1 MQAIILAG
9 GLGTRLKSVVADKP
23 KVLSPVA
30 GNPFLKYIIDYLLQ
44 QKITNFI
51 FSLGYLHEQVL
62 EFLQTTYPALTYT
75 YTVETSPLGTGGGIK
90 KAMELVTEENVFVVN
105 ADTFFG
111 VDLPAMMQFHKA
123 AKAHCTVSL
132 KAMNDFDR
140 YGTVE
145 INEHHSITSFKE
157 KQFTHQ
163 GLING
168 GYLIFNKA
176 CFMQQTAELP
186 EVFAYEKDFL
196 EKYLLD
202 ITIKG
207 YVATGYFIDI
217 GIPEDFAKAQLI
229 FDGSTSTFI
238 K

>member
-44 QKITNFI
+44 QQITNFV

-62 EFLQTTYPALTYT
+62 DFLIKEYPNLAYT
-75 YTVETSPLGTGGGIK
+75 YTVETTPLGTGGGIK
-90 KAMELVTEENVFVVN
+90 KAMELVTEEDVFVIN

-111 VDLPAMMQFHKA
+111 VDLPAMMHFHKA
-123 AKAHCTVSL
+123 ANAHCTVSL

-145 INEHHSITSFKE
+145 INENHTITSFKE
-157 KQFTHQ
+157 KQFTNQ
-163 GLING
+163 GFING

-176 CFMQQTAELP
+176 TFLQNTASLP
-186 EVFAYEKDFL
+186 AVFAYEKDFL
-196 EKYLLD
+196 EKTLFD

-207 YVATGYFIDI
+207 FVATGYFIDI

-229 FDGSTSTFI
+229 FANSKTTFI
-238 K
+238 

>member
-9 GLGTRLKSVVADKP
+9 GLGTRLKSVVVNKP

-44 QKITNFI
+44 QQITSFV

-62 EFLQTTYPALTYT
+62 DFLIKEYPNLAYT
-75 YTVETSPLGTGGGIK
+75 YTVETTPLGTGGGIK
-90 KAMELVTEENVFVVN
+90 KAMELVTEEDVFVIN

-145 INEHHSITSFKE
+145 INENHTITSFKE

-163 GLING
+163 GFING

-176 CFMQQTAELP
+176 TFLQKTASLP
-186 EVFAYEKDFL
+186 AVFAYEKDFL
-196 EKYLLD
+196 EKTLFD

-207 YVATGYFIDI
+207 FVATGYFIDI

-229 FDGSTSTFI
+229 FANSKTTFI
-238 K
+238 